1 MLLLLLG
8 CLPSTISS
16 FPTCDVDLV
25 SVSPAAATVGE
36 AVTLTATPLTE
47 DWDTA
52 IRVGGIE
59 APVLGVEREGCSACD
74 SCRSTEAC
82 SCTEDCDTCDALC
95 AEECVETVTFT
106 VPDLTP
112 GEYDIVLFNAH
123 GGSAPLSLVVVDGD
137 TGTD

>member
-1 MLLLLLG
+1 MLLILLG
-8 CLPSTISS
+8 CLPATTSS

-25 SVSPAAATVGE
+25 SVSPASATVGE
-36 AVTLTATPLTE
+36 EVTLTATPLTE

-59 APVLGVEREGCSACD
+59 APVLAVEREGCSACD
-74 SCRSTEAC
+74 SCRLEETC

-106 VPDLTP
+106 VPDLTA